1 MIPNH
6 YSARLSELDLAMAIH
21 IPPGGNW
28 KNIPTSIPSQR
39 LAQMRESYAKGGG
52 SRSTYYGR
60 LRPETPAYTINTY
73 FGRPGNGCHLHY
85 DYAGG
90 QHRVI
95 SQREAARLQSFPDD
109 FVFLGSRTAINTQIG
124 NAVPPL
130 LGYQIALHLGS
141 PGIFVDLFS
150 GAGGLALGFKWAG
163 WRPIIANDIERIAI
177 ETYAKNVDSSVVVGD
192 IQDSEISSKIV
203 SIANV
208 ARQLSRDSKL
218 FVLGGPPC
226 QGFSTAGNS
235 RSMQDERNSLFRNYT
250 QIITAINPDGFI
262 FENVMGLLNM
272 EQGRVFEQIKMAL
285 ESVTDQL
292 SVWKLDTAN
301 YGIPQRRKRV
311 ILVGLKNQLQALLS
325 PMPTTDST
333 GNSLVDLPSA
343 VTTYESLSDL
353 PPLKSGQDGENL
365 DYIFSPTT
373 DYQELMRGY
382 ISPEQYLNTLRKK
395 AKASKSNNIQLSMF

>member
-6 YSARLSELDLAMAIH
+6 YSAKLSELDLIMVIH

-28 KNIPTSIPSQR
+28 KNIPAYIPSQR
-39 LAQMRESYAKGGG
+39 LIQIRESYAKGEG

-60 LRPETPAYTINTY
+60 LRPDKPAYTINTY
-73 FGRPGNGCHLHY
+73 FNRPGNGCHIHY

-95 SQREAARLQSFPDD
+95 SQREAARFQSFPDD

-130 LGYQIALHLGS
+130 LAYQIALNLGS

-163 WRPIIANDIERIAI
+163 WQPIIANDIERIAI
-177 ETYAKNVDSSVVVGD
+177 ETYAKNVDSSVIVGD
-192 IQDSEISSKIV
+192 IRDSEIFSKIV
-203 SIANV
+203 SMANA
-208 ARQLSRDSKL
+208 ARQLNPSSKL

-235 RSMQDERNSLFRNYT
+235 RSMQDERNSLFKNYT
-250 QIITAINPDGFI
+250 QIITAINPDGFV

-272 EQGRVFEQIKMAL
+272 ERGRSFEQIKTAL
-285 ESVTDQL
+285 ESVSDQL
-292 SVWKLDTAN
+292 SVWKLDTAD
-301 YGIPQRRKRV
+301 YGIPQKRKRI
-311 ILVGLKNQLQALLS
+311 ILVGLKKKLQPVL
-325 PMPTTDST
+325 PPIPTSDST
-333 GNSLVDLPSA
+333 KNGLIGLPSA
-343 VTTYESLSDL
+343 ITAYEALSDL
-353 PPLKSGQDGENL
+353 PPLESSQDGENL

-373 DYQELMRGY
+373 DYQKLMRGY

-395 AKASKSNNIQLSMF
+395 TEASQASSIQLRMF